1 MGGAELWV
9 GERSEAA
16 THERQVGERVVI
28 EADDLTTHGVIVG
41 MTGSGKTGL
50 GVVLIEEALQAG
62 VPVLALDLKG
72 DLTNLLLQFPDL
84 AADDFAPWVPAG
96 SDPAAVAE
104 AWGAGLADWGID
116 GPAIGSL
123 ASGHRSVVFTPGSTA
138 GVPVDLF
145 GSLQAP
151 ASDDPEVRA
160 DEAESIASG
169 LLGLVGIE
177 SDPLAGREHIL
188 LVNLLRKAWS
198 EGTAFDLG
206 GLVTQIED
214 PPLRKLGV
222 IEVAKFFPKKDRTKL
237 AMKLNGLLASPAFA
251 AWNQGVPFD
260 VEATLW
266 APDGRPTCAV
276 VYLAHLSDEER
287 QTVVALLLSKVVT
300 WMRSQ
305 SGSTALRALV
315 YMDEVSGYVPP
326 SAVPPAK
333 KPILTIV
340 KQARAFG
347 VGMVLA
353 TQNPV
358 DLDYKALSNAGTWL
372 IGRLT
377 TERDK
382 ARLLEGM
389 ASASGAVD
397 IGQLDATISGLAK
410 REFLLHR
417 AGGSTPRTLLTRWA
431 MSYLA
436 GPLARKQ
443 LGQLPGVAEAQAKV
457 PEAAEPPAIAGD
469 AAEDEV
475 AAPPAVAEGVA
486 VRWLDPAAPWA
497 GELAAVAGSRRH
509 RAAVAVRVALRFDE
523 ADLVHNDIVHNEV
536 FEAIYPLVA
545 EQVDPAWAV
554 IVDFDDRD
562 LLTEPPLG
570 ATYVASPAP
579 IGSKT
584 FFTRLESAV
593 EDHLYRTRTRAGLR
607 NPALKLVSWPGEDD
621 AAFRA
626 RCDTAADEGADRDA
640 DALRAR
646 YAARVDRAQLQLA
659 RAADRVAEVEESAK
673 ARRNEELFGG
683 AGALLGAVLG
693 GRGRTRSLVRGMSG
707 VAGRR
712 GRSRTATQRRETVE
726 NRAEEAAAAIADLE
740 ADLQDELTAIAAG
753 WDDRAAQVM
762 PFPIALEKADVS
774 LQQVTVV
781 WVPVARPA

>member
-1 MGGAELWV
+1 MGGAELWA

-50 GVVLIEEALQAG
+50 GVVLIEEALRAG

-72 DLTNLLLQFPDL
+72 DLTNLLLQFPEL
-84 AADDFAPWVPAG
+84 AAGDFAPWVPAG

-104 AWGAGLADWGID
+104 AWGKGLADWGID

-123 ASGHRSVVFTPGSTA
+123 ASGHRSVVLTPGSTA

-151 ASDDPEVRA
+151 ASDDPEVRT
-160 DEAESIASG
+160 DEAESIVSG
-169 LLGLVGIE
+169 LLGLVGVA

-188 LVNLLRKAWS
+188 LVNLLQKAWAD
-198 EGTAFDLG
+198 GTDLDLG
-206 GLVTQIED
+206 GLVTQVEN
-214 PPLRKLGV
+214 PPMRKLGV
-222 IEVAKFFPKKDRTKL
+222 IEVAKFFPKKDRTEL

-251 AWNQGVPFD
+251 AWNQGAPFD

-276 VYLAHLSDEER
+276 VYLAHLSDDER
-287 QTVVALLLSKVVT
+287 QAVVALLLSKVVT

-326 SAVPPAK
+326 SEVPPAK
-333 KPILTIV
+333 KPILTIL
-340 KQARAFG
+340 KQARAYG
-347 VGMVLA
+347 VGMILA

-358 DLDYKALSNAGTWL
+358 DLDYKAVSNAGTWL
-372 IGRLT
+372 MGRLT

-397 IGQLDATISGLAK
+397 IGQVDATISGLAK

-417 AGGSTPRTLLTRWA
+417 AGGGPPITFLTRWA

-436 GPLARKQ
+436 GPLTRDQ
-443 LGQLPGVAEAQAKV
+443 LNQLPGVAEERALLLSSSSA
-457 PEAAEPPAIAGD
+457 PPPARAGELP
-469 AAEDEV
+469 EDEV
-475 AAPPAVAEGVA
+475 ATPPAVAGGVA

-497 GELAAVAGSRRH
+497 GTLAAVAGSPRH
-509 RAAVAVRVALRFDE
+509 RAAAAVRVALRFDE
-523 ADLVHNDIVHNEV
+523 ADLVHDEV
-536 FEAIYPLVA
+536 FEAVYPLVA
-545 EQVDPAWAV
+545 EQVDPARAV

-562 LLTEPPLG
+562 LLAEPPPG

-579 IGSKT
+579 IESKA
-584 FFTRLESAV
+584 FFTRLERAL
-593 EDHLYRTRTRAGLR
+593 EDHLYRTRTLAGLA
-607 NPALKLVSWPGEDD
+607 NPALRLVSRPGEDQ
-621 AAFRA
+621 AAFAA
-626 RCDTAADEGADRDA
+626 RCDAAADEGADRDT

-646 YAARVDRAQLQLA
+646 YEARLDRAEVQLA
-659 RAADRVAEVEESAK
+659 RAADRVAEVEESSK

-693 GRGRTRSLVRGMSG
+693 GRGRTRTLVRGLGG

-712 GRSRTATQRRETVE
+712 GRSRTASQRRETVG
-726 NRAEEAAAAIADLE
+726 NRAAEAADAVADLE
-740 ADLQDELTAIAAG
+740 ADLQDDLVAIAAE
-753 WDDRAAQVM
+753 WDNRAAQVE
-762 PFPIALEKADVS
+762 PLPVSLEKADVS

-781 WVPVARPA
+781 WVPVGRAADAG

>member
-1 MGGAELWV
+1 MSGSELWI
-9 GERSEAA
+9 GDASQPAS
-16 THERQVGERVVI
+16 HERQVGERVVV
-28 EADDLTTHGVIVG
+28 EADDLTTHGMIVG

-50 GVVLIEEALQAG
+50 GVVLIEEALQG
-62 VPVLALDLKG
+62 GLPVLALDLKG

-84 AADDFAPWVPAG
+84 APDDFAPWVPAG
-96 SDPAAVAE
+96 SDPAVVAE
-104 AWGAGLADWGID
+104 TWGRGLADWGID
-116 GPAIGSL
+116 GPAIGAL
-123 ASGHRSVVFTPGSTA
+123 VSGHRSVVLTPGSTA

-151 ASDDPEVRA
+151 ASDDAEVRA
-160 DEAESIASG
+160 DEAESIVSG
-169 LLGLVGIE
+169 LLGLVGVE

-188 LVNLLRKAWS
+188 LVNLLQKAWAD
-198 EGTAFDLG
+198 GTLLDLG
-206 GLVTQIED
+206 GLVTQVED

-237 AMKLNGLLASPAFA
+237 AVRLNGLLASPAFA

-266 APDGRPTCAV
+266 GPDGRPTCAV
-276 VYLAHLSDEER
+276 VYLAHLSDDER

-300 WMRSQ
+300 WMRAQ

-333 KPILTIV
+333 KPILTIL

-347 VGMVLA
+347 VGMLLA

-358 DLDYKALSNAGTWL
+358 DLDYKAVSNAGTWL
-372 IGRLT
+372 VGRLT

-397 IGQLDATISGLAK
+397 VGLVDATISGLAQ

-417 AGGSTPRTLLTRWA
+417 AGGGPPRTFLTRWA

-436 GPLARKQ
+436 GPLAREQ
-443 LGQLPGVAEAQAKV
+443 LDQLPGVAAAQAAV
-457 PEAAEPPAIAGD
+457 PSLPEVDPVGAGA

-475 AAPPAVAEGVA
+475 TSPPAVVEGIA

-497 GELAAVAGSRRH
+497 HELAAVAGSRRH
-509 RAAVAVRVALRFDE
+509 RAAAAVRVAMRFDE
-523 ADLVHNDIVHNEV
+523 GELVHDEV
-536 FEAIYPLVA
+536 FEAVFPLVA

-554 IVDFDDRD
+554 LVDYDDRD
-562 LLTEPPLG
+562 LLAEPPVG
-570 ATYVASPAP
+570 ATYVPSPAP
-579 IGSKT
+579 IGSKA
-584 FFTRLESAV
+584 FFTRLERTV
-593 EDHLYRTRTRAGLR
+593 EDHLYRTRTLAGLR
-607 NPALKLVSWPGEDD
+607 NPALKLVSRPGEDE

-626 RCDTAADEGADRDA
+626 RCEAVADEGADREA

-646 YAARVDRAQLQLA
+646 YEARVDRAEVQLA
-659 RAADRVAEVEESAK
+659 RAADRVAEVEETAK
-673 ARRNEELFGG
+673 ARRNEELLGG

-693 GRGRTRSLVRGMSG
+693 GRGRTRSIVRGMG
-707 VAGRR
+707 GAAGRR
-712 GRSRTATQRRETVE
+712 GRSRTARQRRETVV
-726 NRAEEAAAAIADLE
+726 NRAEEAAAALADLE
-740 ADLQDELTAIAAG
+740 ADLQDDLAAIAAE
-753 WDDRAAQVM
+753 WDAKAAQVE
-762 PFPIALEKADVS
+762 PLPVGLEKADVS
-774 LQQVTVV
+774 LQQVTLV
-781 WVPVARPA
+781 WVPVASPS

>member
-1 MGGAELWV
+1 MAELWV

-16 THERQVGERVVI
+16 THERQAGQRVVI

-123 ASGHRSVVFTPGSTA
+123 VSGHRSVVLTPGSTA
-138 GVPVDLF
+138 GVPIDLF

-160 DEAESIASG
+160 DEAESIVSG

-188 LVNLLRKAWS
+188 LVNLLQKAWAD
-198 EGTAFDLG
+198 GTALDLG
-206 GLVTQIED
+206 GLVTQVED

-260 VEATLW
+260 VDATLW

-397 IGQLDATISGLAK
+397 IGHIDATISGLAK

-417 AGGSTPRTLLTRWA
+417 VGGGPPFSFLTRWA

-436 GPLARKQ
+436 GPLAREQ

-457 PEAAEPPAIAGD
+457 PEEAEPSAIAGD

-475 AAPPAVAEGVA
+475 AAPPTVAEGVA

-523 ADLVHNDIVHNEV
+523 ADFVHDEV

-545 EQVDPAWAV
+545 EQVDPAWDV

-562 LLTEPPLG
+562 LLSEPPPG

-593 EDHLYRTRTRAGLR
+593 EDHLYRTRTRAGMR
-607 NPALKLVSWPGEDD
+607 NPALKLVSRPGEDD
-621 AAFRA
+621 VAFRA
-626 RCDTAADEGADRDA
+626 RCDAAADEGADRDA

-646 YAARVDRAQLQLA
+646 YEGRVDRAQLQLA
-659 RAADRVAEVEESAK
+659 RASDRVAEVEESAK
-673 ARRNEELFGG
+673 ARRNEELLGG

-693 GRGRTRSLVRGMSG
+693 GRGRTRSIVRSMSG
-707 VAGRR
+707 AAGRR

-726 NRAEEAAAAIADLE
+726 NRAEEAATAIADLE
-740 ADLQDELTAIAAG
+740 ADLQDELAAIATE

-762 PFPIALEKADVS
+762 PFPVALEKADVS

-781 WVPVARPA
+781 WVPVVRPA

>member
-1 MGGAELWV
+1 MSGAELWL
-9 GERSEAA
+9 GDTSEPAS
-16 THERQVGERVVI
+16 HERQLGERVVV
-28 EADDLTTHGVIVG
+28 EADDLTTHGMIVG

-84 AADDFAPWVPAG
+84 APEDFAPWVPAG
-96 SDPAAVAE
+96 SDPAVVAE
-104 AWGAGLADWGID
+104 TWGRGLADWGID
-116 GPAIGSL
+116 GPAVGAL
-123 ASGHRSVVFTPGSTA
+123 VDGHRSVVLTPGSTA

-151 ASDDPEVRA
+151 ASADAEVRA
-160 DEAESIASG
+160 DEAEAMVSG
-169 LLGLVGIE
+169 LLGLVGVE

-188 LVNLLRKAWS
+188 LVNLLQRAWH
-198 EGTAFDLG
+198 EGTALDLG
-206 GLVTQIED
+206 GLVTQVED

-237 AMKLNGLLASPAFA
+237 AVKLNGLLASPAFA

-260 VEATLW
+260 VEGTLW
-266 APDGRPTCAV
+266 SPDGKPTCAV

-287 QTVVALLLSKVVT
+287 QTVIALLLSRVVS

-315 YMDEVSGYVPP
+315 YVDELSGYVPP

-333 KPILTIV
+333 KPILTIL

-358 DLDYKALSNAGTWL
+358 DLDYKAVSNAGTWL

-397 IGQLDATISGLAK
+397 VGSVDATISGLAK
-410 REFLLHR
+410 REFLVHR
-417 AGGSTPRTLLTRWA
+417 AGGGPPRTFLTRWA

-436 GPLARKQ
+436 GPLAREQ
-443 LGQLPGVAEAQAKV
+443 LGELPGVAAAQAAV
-457 PEAAEPPAIAGD
+457 PSLPEAAAADAGAGSH

-475 AAPPAVAEGVA
+475 TSPPAVAEGIA

-497 GELAAVAGSRRH
+497 QELAAVAGSRRH
-509 RAAVAVRVALRFDE
+509 RAAAAVRVAMRFDE
-523 ADLVHNDIVHNEV
+523 GKLVHDEF
-536 FEAIYPLVA
+536 FEAVYPLVA

-554 IVDFDDRD
+554 LVDYDDRD
-562 LLTEPPLG
+562 LLAEPPPG
-570 ATYVASPAP
+570 ATYVPSPAP
-579 IGSKT
+579 IGSKA
-584 FFTRLESAV
+584 FFTRLERSV
-593 EDHLYRTRTRAGLR
+593 EDHLYRTRTLAGLR
-607 NPALKLVSWPGEDD
+607 NPALKLMSRPGEDE
-621 AAFRA
+621 ATFRA
-626 RCDTAADEGADRDA
+626 RCEAAADEGADQEA
-640 DALRAR
+640 DALRAK
-646 YAARVDRAQLQLA
+646 YEARADRAEVQLA
-659 RAADRVAEVEESAK
+659 RAADRVAEVEEAAK
-673 ARRNEELFGG
+673 ARRNEELLGG

-693 GRGRTRSLVRGMSG
+693 GRGRTRSIVRSMGG
-707 VAGRR
+707 AAGRR
-712 GRSRTATQRRETVE
+712 GRSRTAGRRRETVQ
-726 NRAEEAAAAIADLE
+726 NRAEDAAAALADLE
-740 ADLQDELTAIAAG
+740 ADLQDELAAIAAE
-753 WDDRAAQVM
+753 WDQKAGQVE
-762 PFPIALEKADVS
+762 PLPIGLEKADVS
-774 LQQVTVV
+774 LQQVTLV
-781 WVPVARPA
+781 WVPVARET

>member
-1 MGGAELWV
+1 MAELWV

-28 EADDLTTHGVIVG
+28 DAGDLTTHGVIVG

-84 AADDFAPWVPAG
+84 AAEDFAPWAPAG
-96 SDPAAVAE
+96 TDPAAVAE
-104 AWGAGLADWGID
+104 AWGTGLADWGID
-116 GPAIGSL
+116 GAAIGQL
-123 ASGHRSVVFTPGSTA
+123 VSGHRSVVLTPGSTA

-145 GSLQAP
+145 GSLRAP

-160 DEAESIASG
+160 DEAESIVSG

-177 SDPLAGREHIL
+177 ANPLAGREHIL
-188 LVNLLRKAWS
+188 LVNLLQKAWAD
-198 EGTAFDLG
+198 GTALDLG
-206 GLVTQIED
+206 GLVTQVED

-222 IEVAKFFPKKDRTKL
+222 IEVAKFFPKKERTKL

-260 VEATLW
+260 VETTLW

-287 QTVVALLLSKVVT
+287 QTVVALLLSRVVT
-300 WMRSQ
+300 WLRSQ

-333 KPILTIV
+333 KPILTIL

-358 DLDYKALSNAGTWL
+358 DLDYKAVSNAGTWL

-397 IGQLDATISGLAK
+397 IATVDATISGLAK
-410 REFLLHR
+410 REFLFHR
-417 AGGSTPRTLLTRWA
+417 AGGGPPGTFLTRWA

-436 GPLARKQ
+436 GPLAREQ
-443 LGQLPGVAEAQAKV
+443 LDQLPGVAETQAAV
-457 PEAAEPPAIAGD
+457 PAAAPPAAAPAGE

-475 AAPPAVAEGVA
+475 GSPPAVAEGVA

-509 RAAVAVRVALRFDE
+509 RAAAAVRVALRFDE
-523 ADLVHNDIVHNEV
+523 GDLVHDEV

-562 LLTEPPLG
+562 LLADPPLG
-570 ATYVASPAP
+570 ATYVPSPAP
-579 IGSKT
+579 IGSKA
-584 FFTRLESAV
+584 FFAGLERAV
-593 EDHLYRTRTRAGLR
+593 EDHLYRTRTLAGLR
-607 NPALKLVSWPGEDD
+607 NPALKLVSRPGEDE

-626 RCDTAADEGADRDA
+626 RCDAAADEGADRDA
-640 DALRAR
+640 DSLRSR
-646 YAARVDRAQLQLA
+646 YEGRVDRAQVQLA
-659 RAADRVAEVEESAK
+659 RATDRVAEVEQSAR
-673 ARRNEELFGG
+673 ARRNEELLGG

-693 GRGRTRSLVRGMSG
+693 GRGRTRSLVRGLG
-707 VAGRR
+707 GAAGRR
-712 GRSRTATQRRETVE
+712 GRSRTASQRRETVG
-726 NRAEEAAAAIADLE
+726 NRAEEAAVAVADLE
-740 ADLQDELTAIAAG
+740 ADLQDELVAIAAE
-753 WDDRAAQVM
+753 WDDKAAQVE
-762 PFPIALEKADVS
+762 PLPIGLEKADVS

>member
-1 MGGAELWV
+1 MSGVGLWL
-9 GERSEAA
+9 GDASEPAS
-16 THERQVGERVVI
+16 HERQAGERVVV

-72 DLTNLLLQFPDL
+72 DLTNLLLQFPEL
-84 AADDFAPWVPAG
+84 APDDFAPWVPAG
-96 SDPAAVAE
+96 TDPAAVATSW
-104 AWGAGLADWGID
+104 ASGLADWGID
-116 GPAIGSL
+116 GPAIGRL
-123 ASGHRSVVFTPGSTA
+123 VSGHRSVVLTPGSTA

-160 DEAESIASG
+160 DEAESIVSG

-177 SDPLAGREHIL
+177 ADPLASREHIL
-188 LVNLLRKAWS
+188 LVNLLQKAWAD
-198 EGTAFDLG
+198 GTPLDLG
-206 GLVTQIED
+206 GLVTQVED

-260 VEATLW
+260 VAATLW
-266 APDGRPTCAV
+266 APDLRPTCAV

-333 KPILTIV
+333 KPILTIM

-358 DLDYKALSNAGTWL
+358 DLDYKAVSNAGTWL

-397 IGQLDATISGLAK
+397 VGAVDATISGLAK

-417 AGGSTPRTLLTRWA
+417 AGAGEPRSFLTRWA

-436 GPLARKQ
+436 GPLSREQ
-443 LGQLPGVAEAQAKV
+443 LDELPGLAAAKATV
-457 PEAAEPPAIAGD
+457 PTPPADLLPGD
-469 AAEDEV
+469 GPAAVAEDEV
-475 AAPPAVAEGVA
+475 PSPPAVADGIA

-497 GELAAVAGSRRH
+497 PQLAAVPGSRRH
-509 RAAVAVRVALRFDE
+509 RAALAVRVALRFDE
-523 ADLVHNDIVHNEV
+523 KDFVHDEV
-536 FEAIYPLVA
+536 FEALYPLVA
-545 EQVDPAWAV
+545 DQVDPGRV
-554 IVDFDDRD
+554 VLVDVDDRD
-562 LLTEPPLG
+562 LLTEPPAG
-570 ATYVASPAP
+570 ATYVAPPAP
-579 IGSKT
+579 IGSKA
-584 FFTRLESAV
+584 FFTRFERAV
-593 EDHLYRTRTRAGLR
+593 EDHLYRTRTLTALR
-607 NPALKLVSWPGEDD
+607 NPALGLVSRPGEDE

-626 RCDTAADEGADRDA
+626 RCEAVADEGADRAA
-640 DALRAR
+640 DALRAK
-646 YAARVDRAQLQLA
+646 YEARIDRAEVQLA
-659 RAADRVAEVEESAK
+659 RATDRVAEVEAAAR
-673 ARRNEELFGG
+673 ARRNEELLGG

-693 GRGRTRSLVRGMSG
+693 GRARTRSIVRGLG
-707 VAGRR
+707 TAAGRR
-712 GRSRTATQRRETVE
+712 GRSTTARRRRESVE
-726 NRAEEAAAAIADLE
+726 NRAEEAVAAVAELEAELHDELAAIAAE
-740 ADLQDELTAIAAG
+740 WDEK
-753 WDDRAAQVM
+753 AAQVE
-762 PFPIALEKADVS
+762 PLAIGLEKADVS

>member
-1 MGGAELWV
+1 M
-9 GERSEAA
+9 
-16 THERQVGERVVI
+16 GERVVI

-84 AADDFAPWVPAG
+84 APDDFAPWVPAG
-96 SDPAAVAE
+96 TEPAAVAE
-104 AWGAGLADWGID
+104 TWGRGLADWGID
-116 GPAIGSL
+116 GPAVGAL
-123 ASGHRSVVFTPGSTA
+123 VAGHRSVVLTPGSTA

-145 GSLQAP
+145 GSLRPP
-151 ASDDPEVRA
+151 ASTDAEVRA
-160 DEAESIASG
+160 DEAESIVSG
-169 LLGLVGIE
+169 LLGLIGVDA
-177 SDPLAGREHIL
+177 DPLASREHIL
-188 LVNLLRKAWS
+188 LVNLLQKAWTD
-198 EGTAFDLG
+198 GTPIDLG
-206 GLVTQIED
+206 ALVAQVED

-266 APDGRPTCAV
+266 GPSGPAERGTRASDGRPTCAV

-287 QTVVALLLSKVVT
+287 QTVVALLLSKLVT

-315 YMDEVSGYVPP
+315 YMDEVAGYVPP

-333 KPILTIV
+333 KPILTIL

-347 VGMVLA
+347 IGMVLA

-358 DLDYKALSNAGTWL
+358 DLDYKAVSNAGTWL

-389 ASASGAVD
+389 ASASGSVD
-397 IGQLDATISGLAK
+397 IGFVDATISGLAK
-410 REFLLHR
+410 REFLLHQ
-417 AGGSTPRTLLTRWA
+417 AGGSGPRTLQTRWA

-436 GPLARKQ
+436 GPLAREQ
-443 LGQLPGVAEAQAKV
+443 LHELPGVAAAKAAV
-457 PEAAEPPAIAGD
+457 PAAAAPSDEDGPA

-475 AAPPAVAEGVA
+475 PSSPEVADGVA
-486 VRWLDPAAPWA
+486 VRWLDVAAPWA
-497 GELAAVAGSRRH
+497 SQLAAVPGSRRH
-509 RAAVAVRVALRFDE
+509 RAAVAVRVALRYDE
-523 ADLVHNDIVHNEV
+523 GDLVHDEV
-536 FEAIYPLVA
+536 FEAVYPLVH
-545 EQVDPAWAV
+545 EQVDPTWV
-554 IVDFDDRD
+554 VLVDYDDRD
-562 LLTEPPLG
+562 LLTEPPEG
-570 ATYVASPAP
+570 ATYVLPAAP
-579 IGSKT
+579 IGTKA
-584 FFTRLESAV
+584 FFTRLERSV
-593 EDHLYRTRTRAGLR
+593 EDHLFRTRSLTVLR
-607 NPALKLVSWPGEDD
+607 NPALKLVSRPGEDE
-621 AAFRA
+621 AAFAA
-626 RCDTAADEGADRDA
+626 RCDAAADEGADRAA
-640 DALRAR
+640 DALRAK
-646 YAARVDRAQLQLA
+646 YATRIDRAQLQLA
-659 RAADRVAEVEESAK
+659 RAEDRVAEIEQTAK
-673 ARRNEELFGG
+673 ARRNEEVLGG

-693 GRGRTRSLVRGMSG
+693 GRGRTRSIVRGMG
-707 VAGRR
+707 GAAGRR
-712 GRSRTATQRRETVE
+712 GRSRTASQRRESVE

-740 ADLQDELTAIAAG
+740 ADLHDEMAAIAAD
-753 WDDRAAQVM
+753 WDEKAARVE
-762 PFPIALEKADVS
+762 PTPVTLEKADVS

-781 WVPVARPA
+781 WVPVAPPG

>member
-1 MGGAELWV
+1 MSGPELWL
-9 GERSEAA
+9 GDASDPAS
-16 THERQVGERVVI
+16 HERQAGERVVI
-28 EADDLTTHGVIVG
+28 AADDLTTHGVIVG

-84 AADDFAPWVPAG
+84 APGDFAPWVPAG
-96 SDPAAVAE
+96 TDPASAAE
-104 AWGAGLADWGID
+104 AWGRGLADWGID
-116 GPAIGSL
+116 GGAIGQL
-123 ASGHRSVVFTPGSTA
+123 ASGHRSVVLTPGSTA

-151 ASDDPEVRA
+151 ASDDAEVRA
-160 DEAESIASG
+160 DEAESIISG
-169 LLGLVGIE
+169 LLGLVGVE

-188 LVNLLRKAWS
+188 LVNLLRKAWDDGS
-198 EGTAFDLG
+198 VLDLG
-206 GLVTQIED
+206 GLITQVED

-222 IEVAKFFPKKDRTKL
+222 IEVARFFPKKDRTKL

-287 QTVVALLLSKVVT
+287 QSVVALLLSKVVT

-333 KPILTIV
+333 KPIITIV

-397 IGQLDATISGLAK
+397 IGIVDATISGLAK

-417 AGGSTPRTLLTRWA
+417 AGGGAPRTFLTRWA

-436 GPLARKQ
+436 GPLAREQ
-443 LGQLPGVAEAQAKV
+443 LDQLPGVAAAKAAV
-457 PEAAEPPAIAGD
+457 PVAPEPPTFAGD
-469 AAEDEV
+469 AADDEV
-475 AAPPAVAEGVA
+475 AFPPAVAEGVA
-486 VRWLDPAAPWA
+486 VRWLDPSAPWA
-497 GELAAVAGSRRH
+497 EQLAAVAGSRRH
-509 RAAVAVRVALRFDE
+509 RAAAAVRVALRFDE
-523 ADLVHNDIVHNEV
+523 GDLVHDEV

-554 IVDFDDRD
+554 LVDFDDRD
-562 LLTEPPLG
+562 LLVDPPPG

-579 IGSKT
+579 IGSKA
-584 FFTRLESAV
+584 FFTRLERIV
-593 EDHLYRTRTRAGLR
+593 EDHLFRTRTLAGLQ
-607 NPALKLVSWPGEDD
+607 NPALKLVSRPGEDE

-626 RCDTAADEGADRDA
+626 RCDAAADEGADRAA
-640 DALRAR
+640 DALRSR
-646 YAARVDRAQLQLA
+646 YEARVDRAQVQLA
-659 RAADRVAEVEESAK
+659 RAGDRVAEVEASAK
-673 ARRNEELFGG
+673 ARRNEELLGG
-683 AGALLGAVLG
+683 AGSLLGAVLG
-693 GRGRTRSLVRGMSG
+693 GRGRTRSLVRSLGG
-707 VAGRR
+707 AAGRR
-712 GRSRTATQRRETVE
+712 GRSRTASQRRESVG
-726 NRAEEAAAAIADLE
+726 NRAEEAAAAVADLE
-740 ADLQDELTAIAAG
+740 ADLQDELTAIAAA
-753 WDDRAAQVM
+753 WDDKAAQIQ
-762 PFPIALEKADVS
+762 PLPIGLEKADVS

-781 WVPVARPA
+781 WVPVARPG

>member
-1 MGGAELWV
+1 MSGAAMWV
-9 GERSEAA
+9 GDASVAA
-16 THERQVGERVVI
+16 SHERRAGERVVV
-28 EADDLTTHGVIVG
+28 EAGDLTTHGMIVG

-62 VPVLALDLKG
+62 VPVLAIDLKG
-72 DLTNLLLQFPDL
+72 DLTNLLLQFPEL
-84 AADDFAPWVPAG
+84 APADFAPWVPEGADAG
-96 SDPAAVAE
+96 EVAAT
-104 AWGAGLADWGID
+104 WGRGLADWGID
-116 GPAIGSL
+116 GAAVGAL
-123 ASGHRSVVFTPGSTA
+123 ASGHRSVVLTPGSTA

-151 ASDDPEVRA
+151 AADDAEVRA
-160 DEAESIASG
+160 DEAESIVSG
-169 LLGLVGIE
+169 LLGLVGVE

-188 LVNLLRKAWS
+188 LVNLLQKAWAD
-198 EGTAFDLG
+198 GTVLDLG
-206 GLVTQIED
+206 GLVTQVED

-251 AWNQGVPFD
+251 AWNQGLPFD
-260 VEATLW
+260 VESTLW

-333 KPILTIV
+333 KPILTIL

-358 DLDYKALSNAGTWL
+358 DLDYKAVSNAGTWL

-397 IGQLDATISGLAK
+397 ISAVDATISGLAK

-417 AGGSTPRTLLTRWA
+417 AGAAGPQTFLTRWA

-436 GPLARKQ
+436 GPLAREQ
-443 LGQLPGVAEAQAKV
+443 LDQLPGVAVAKAAV
-457 PEAAEPPAIAGD
+457 PEAPERPPAEATAVAD
-469 AAEDEV
+469 DEV
-475 AAPPAVAEGVA
+475 AVPPAVAEGIA

-497 GELAAVAGSRRH
+497 GALAAVAGSRRH
-509 RAAVAVRVALRFDE
+509 RAAAAVRVALRFDE
-523 ADLVHNDIVHNEV
+523 GELVHDEV

-554 IVDFDDRD
+554 LVDFDDRD
-562 LLTEPPLG
+562 LRPEPPAA
-570 ATYVASPAP
+570 ATYVPSPAP
-579 IGSKT
+579 IGSRA
-584 FFTRLESAV
+584 FFTRLERTV
-593 EDHLYRTRTRAGLR
+593 EDHLFRTRTFAVLR
-607 NPALKLVSWPGEDD
+607 NPALDLLSRPGEDE
-621 AAFRA
+621 AAFGA
-626 RCDTAADEGADRDA
+626 RCDAAADEGADRAA
-640 DALRAR
+640 DALRAK
-646 YAARVDRAQLQLA
+646 YEARIDRAQVQLA
-659 RAADRVAEVEESAK
+659 RASDRVAEVEESAR
-673 ARRNEELFGG
+673 ARHHEELLGG

-693 GRGRTRSLVRGMSG
+693 GRGRTRSLVRSMGG
-707 VAGRR
+707 AAGRR
-712 GRSRTATQRRETVE
+712 GRSRTATQRQETVG
-726 NRAEEAAAAIADLE
+726 NRAEEAAAAVADLE
-740 ADLQDELTAIAAG
+740 ADLQDELTAIAAE
-753 WDDRAAQVM
+753 WDEKAAQVE
-762 PFPIALEKADVS
+762 PLPIGLEKADVS
-774 LQQVTVV
+774 LQQVTLV
-781 WVPVARPA
+781 WVPVARPG